1 MPPPKKLLKWFFATL
16 VLYAFLMA
24 PWPGLERG
32 YAYTFRAGG
41 NAVFARF
48 WFWGDGLVRFRDLT
62 SLKAGDLVPGTPS
75 IQAEGIKDTLMELRS
90 RAAPG
95 SIGYLRTSSRY
106 IGYSPTVLVI
116 ALILATPIAW
126 SRRGRAAI
134 WGLLLVHGFIALR
147 VSLTLAANG
156 FGADKGYA
164 LFHPGP
170 FLRGALSRAEIIL
183 SDDPTVTFMV
193 PVLIWF
199 LVAFRPSQWSMGRD
213 SATPDKAKLPS

>member
-1 MPPPKKLLKWFFATL
+1 MWFFAALAIYT
-16 VLYAFLMA
+16 VLMA
-24 PWPGLERG
+24 PWPGFERG
-32 YAYTFRAGG
+32 YAYAFRAGG

-48 WFWGDGLVRFRDLT
+48 WFWGDGVVRFKDLT
-62 SLKAGDLVPGTPS
+62 SLKAGDLAPGTPA
-75 IQAEGIKDTLMELRS
+75 IRAVGTKDTLMELRS

-116 ALILATPIAW
+116 ALILATPIPW
-126 SRRGRAAI
+126 SRRLRAAT

-170 FLRGALSRAEIIL
+170 FLRGVLSRAELIL

-193 PVLIWF
+193 PVFIWF
-199 LVAFRPSQWSMGRD
+199 LVAFRPSHWSMGRETG
-213 SATPDKAKLPS
+213 SPKTAAHPS